1 MYVLST
7 NGDEINFEATVMVM
21 DDDLR
26 EEIHRDLTPCGA
38 QEFYDVYCARHYKK
52 FAEEFTI

>member
-1 MYVLST
+1 MYILST
-7 NGDEINFEATVMVM
+7 NGDKISFEAAVMMM

-26 EEIHRDLTPCGA
+26 EEIHRDLIPCGA
-38 QEFYDVYCARHYKK
+38 QEFYDEYCARHHKK